1 MNEKLQIWKERYIN
15 AEREYSARLAEFD
28 AWTKQYKGDREIV
41 TDGRRGK
48 NAAIVRNFTFE
59 LVETQID
66 NTIPMPKV
74 SSPVHSE
81 KKEKNARAIEAML
94 RSVVRKIAPERTNSE
109 EDRMTKILGQSFRL
123 VGWDSSKNTHTTCGE
138 PFARLLHPKQVVPQP
153 GVSELE
159 NADYVFVTFTNT
171 KSRLNRRYGVIVE
184 PDGTEDSDGEQSETV
199 TQVTAYYINSEGTLG
214 VFSWAGNTVLE
225 DYEKYRA
232 RLVYECPK
240 CGTLHAVRGERCSC
254 GGKASVAREK
264 FGEELF
270 ADLKRS
276 DGSVIRA
283 KETSGG
289 VEKRTVLPYYT
300 PSVFPIIMR
309 KNVSLYGRFGGESDC
324 GLIADLQT
332 AHNKL
337 YSKVQEKLL
346 KGGSVLTLPRG
357 VRIETS
363 DREDK
368 LVFLDNTAQ
377 KAMIDAINL
386 QPSVQQDLQ
395 LLDKYYEDARSTLGI
410 TDAYQGKQD
419 NTAMS
424 GTAKQFS
431 AAQAA
436 GRIESKIRLKN
447 MAYCDLF
454 KALFQYMLAYADEP
468 RTYGESDSHEHD
480 EVFCRYDFLERDA
493 DGEWYYDDDY
503 IFEVDSSAAL
513 LSDRQAMWAEVRSNF
528 NDGTF
533 GDRNDEKTLRTY
545 WNQLEQLDYPNA
557 GAVRKSLASV
567 ADTLGEASGAENG

>member
-1 MNEKLQIWKERYIN
+1 MNEKLEIWKERFIE
-15 AEREYSARLAEFD
+15 AEQEYSARLAKFD
-28 AWTKQYKGDREIV
+28 AWTKQYKGDKEIV

-59 LVETQID
+59 LIESQID

-74 SSPVHSE
+74 SSPIHSE

-94 RSVVRKIAPERTNSE
+94 RAVVRKIAPERTNSE

-138 PFARLLHPKQVVPQP
+138 PFARLVHPKQVIPQA
-153 GVSELE
+153 GVAEIDA
-159 NADYVFVTFTNT
+159 ADYVFVTFTDT
-171 KSRLNRRYGVIVE
+171 KARLNRRYGVVVE
-184 PDGTEDSDGEQSETV
+184 DEDRDDFRDENTDIV
-199 TQVTAYYINSEGTLG
+199 TQITAYYINAEGTLG

-232 RLVYECPK
+232 RLEYECPK
-240 CGTLHAVRGERCSC
+240 CGARHAVKGKKCSC
-254 GGKASVAREK
+254 GGKATVAKES

-270 ADLKRS
+270 APLTRS
-276 DGSVIRA
+276 DGSVIPA
-283 KETSGG
+283 TETADG
-289 VEKRTVLPYYT
+289 VEKRTFLPYYT
-300 PSVFPIIMR
+300 PTVFPLIMR
-309 KNVSLYGRFGGESDC
+309 KNVSLYGQFGGESDC
-324 GLIADLQT
+324 GLISDLQT

-431 AAQAA
+431 ASQVA

-454 KALFQYMLAYADEP
+454 KAIFQYMLAYADEP
-468 RTYGESDSHEHD
+468 RTYGEEGSREHD

-493 DGEWYYDDDY
+493 DGEWFYDDDY

-513 LSDRQAMWAEVRSNF
+513 LSDRQAMWAEVRTNF
-528 NDGTF
+528 ADGTF
-533 GDRNDEKTLRTY
+533 GDKNDGKTIETY
-545 WNQLEQLDYPNA
+545 WKQLEQLDYPNA
-557 GAVRKSLASV
+557 ASVRKSLTAKN
-567 ADTLGEASGAENG
+567 DEK